1 LGILNSMELSTLL
14 KIKLDTTKEQE
25 EYGRKMFEFE
35 TQHGLP
41 PEMFREEV
49 IKKIDLTQDDWIK
62 ITGYY
67 LELLTDHKI
76 KSGMDLMGESHL
88 KLIER
93 NKKIIINMLEGKELE
108 TI

>member
-1 LGILNSMELSTLL
+1 MIATLL

-41 PEMFREEV
+41 AEMFREEV
-49 IKKIDLTQDDWIK
+49 NKKIDLTQDDWIK

-67 LELLTDHKI
+67 IELLTDHKI
-76 KSGMDLMGESHL
+76 KSGMEFMGNGHL

-93 NKKIIINMLEGKELE
+93 NKKIMNNLLKGKELE
-108 TI
+108 TL